1 MSDTILRVF
10 PLDPE
15 FVPDEAGVARAVE
28 EARQLFSGRW
38 VEVEAETSDQVLFVD
53 NGENLERVVCPHC
66 EREIDLDWWADRL
79 DEAMQRVDALPAH
92 QLLTVPCCGAEVR
105 MDELR
110 YEWPV
115 GFARFV
121 IDVWNPDPW
130 PEELD
135 PVTQRL
141 AASVG
146 SPMRAIW
153 AYY

>member
-1 MSDTILRVF
+1 M
-10 PLDPE
+10 
-15 FVPDEAGVARAVE
+15 
-28 EARQLFSGRW
+28 
-38 VEVEAETSDQVLFVD
+38 DQ
-53 NGENLERVVCPHC
+53 
-66 EREIDLDWWADRL
+66 
-79 DEAMQRVDALPAH
+79 
-92 QLLTVPCCGAEVR
+92 
-105 MDELR
+105 LR

-135 PVTQRL
+135 TVTQRL

-153 AYY
+153 AHY